1 MARTKDPDKAAET
14 ARIKEMRE
22 ALPPGWQPTLMARLR
37 TLIRPGDAGG
47 YPVLDQDQ
55 KEEIMAWV
63 KGNLEEVPS
72 GWVSPDDWRLRSL
85 EALQLNI
92 DFFSEDDFF
101 EHVDEILK
109 ADRLQDL
116 NGMLH
121 PAQALELPSAPG
133 VKREADAEADAGTG
147 DKPSRKERHK
157 PIYEDADIAVSLPG
171 FDTNMSYA
179 DTLAE
184 VNNMMI
190 DGCRVRK
197 SRTSSASGPNNP
209 SLFIPLQCREH
220 QKVRC
225 S

>member
-1 MARTKDPDKAAET
+1 MARTKDPDKAAEA

-22 ALPPGWQPTLMARLR
+22 ALPPGWQQTLMARLR

-63 KGNLEEVPS
+63 KDNLEEVPS

-85 EALQLNI
+85 DALHLNI

-109 ADRLQDL
+109 ADSLQDL

-121 PAQALELPSAPG
+121 PAPALELPSAPG
-133 VKREADAEADAGTG
+133 VKREAAAGSAGAEAQRRRQV
-147 DKPSRKERHK
+147 PSYREVDMAACSPVFDPNMEYKEAAAFVKR
-157 PIYEDADIAVSLPG
+157 EDFRIG
-171 FDTNMSYA
+171 
-179 DTLAE
+179 
-184 VNNMMI
+184 
-190 DGCRVRK
+190 GCRV
-197 SRTSSASGPNNP
+197 SDTAASNASGPNNP
-209 SLFIPLQCREH
+209 SLYICLRCCEH
-220 QKVRC
+220 AQVPR
-225 S
+225 